1 MSDHAD
7 LAAVQS
13 VIRASLRDS
22 STLWGRG
29 QHILSDIINFTG
41 RFGMQTLYHL
51 NFHNKLYSRGS
62 QPEDLGDPAISN

>member
-13 VIRASLRDS
+13 VIRASLRDP

-29 QHILSDIINFTG
+29 QHILSDIIHFTG
-41 RFGMQTLYHL
+41 RFGMQTLYHF
-51 NFHNKLYSRGS
+51 NFYNELYSRGS
-62 QPEDLGDPAISN
+62 QPEDLGPSN